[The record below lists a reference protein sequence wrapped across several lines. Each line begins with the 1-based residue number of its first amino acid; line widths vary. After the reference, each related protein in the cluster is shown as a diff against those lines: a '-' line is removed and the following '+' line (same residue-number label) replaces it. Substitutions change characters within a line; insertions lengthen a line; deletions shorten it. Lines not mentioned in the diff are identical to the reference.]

1 MCKHKKGLYQKKQG
15 VGSIHMVGDCCGFI
29 LYVKK
34 DHQSPVSWQDVLDR
48 RMGRA
53 KVPVCL
59 ETARRS
65 VCLEVDKAREQ

>member
-1 MCKHKKGLYQKKQG
+1 
-15 VGSIHMVGDCCGFI
+15 MVGDCCGFI